1 MEFMTKL
8 MLNIARGSSIFVSVF
23 ASAQQEYNPELA
35 YKDASQTI
43 LQQQRE
49 QNLQSQ
55 VQPQS
60 DIRLDYLNLNKNN
73 QDYYLS
79 SDRESVCFEI
89 KQFVLQGDEAE
100 RFRFALRKITHG
112 QYNLIGRCI
121 GAKGLEQ
128 ALNLVQ
134 NEVITK
140 GYVTS
145 RLLFP
150 AQNVASG
157 KIYIQV
163 IPGRIDQLRLSEG
176 TSDEITLWNALPLQA
191 GDVLNIHD
199 IEQGLENFKRV
210 PTVDIDFSIQL
221 AQHNTAP
228 GYSDVILS
236 WQQKRPYRLNLTV
249 DDSGS
254 DSTGKYQGSAT
265 LSLDHLFQ
273 MNDLFYAS
281 YNHDLGGGDSGRRGS
296 EGFYLSYTVPYHY
309 WLLNLNYAQSDYH
322 QNVAGSSEDYL
333 YSGESQQINLGLSRL
348 IYRDAKRKTTL
359 NLGAWYRDSNNYI
372 NDTEVEVQRR
382 KTAGWQAG
390 IEHTEY
396 LPYATLNASINY
408 KRGTAM
414 LNAQPAPEQD
424 FGEGSSRVGILQAN
438 ANLQVPF
445 NIAQQPFQYLIDWRV
460 QNSQHA
466 LTPQDRFSIGN
477 RYTVRG
483 FNEEQTLLG
492 DQGLVIRNEISTP
505 LPTLRTQL
513 YAGVD
518 YGEVGGRSTR
528 QPNPLVGTSLMGA
541 ALGVRGQLFSQF
553 YYDAFIATPLY
564 KPTSFQTDA
573 LTSGFSVNW
582 SY

>member
-8 MLNIARGSSIFVSVF
+8 MLNIAMGSSIFVSVF

-60 DIRLDYLNLNKNN
+60 DIRLDHLNLNKNN

-191 GDVLNIHD
+191 GDVLNIRD

-210 PTVDIDFSIQL
+210 PTVDIDFSIQP

-281 YNHDLGGGDSGRRGS
+281 YNHDLGGGRFRS
-296 EGFYLSYTVPYHY
+296 EGF
-309 WLLNLNYAQSDYH
+309 
-322 QNVAGSSEDYL
+322 
-333 YSGESQQINLGLSRL
+333 
-348 IYRDAKRKTTL
+348 
-359 NLGAWYRDSNNYI
+359 
-372 NDTEVEVQRR
+372 
-382 KTAGWQAG
+382 
-390 IEHTEY
+390 
-396 LPYATLNASINY
+396 
-408 KRGTAM
+408 
-414 LNAQPAPEQD
+414 
-424 FGEGSSRVGILQAN
+424 
-438 ANLQVPF
+438 
-445 NIAQQPFQYLIDWRV
+445 
-460 QNSQHA
+460 
-466 LTPQDRFSIGN
+466 
-477 RYTVRG
+477 
-483 FNEEQTLLG
+483 
-492 DQGLVIRNEISTP
+492 
-505 LPTLRTQL
+505 
-513 YAGVD
+513 
-518 YGEVGGRSTR
+518 
-528 QPNPLVGTSLMGA
+528 
-541 ALGVRGQLFSQF
+541 
-553 YYDAFIATPLY
+553 
-564 KPTSFQTDA
+564 
-573 LTSGFSVNW
+573 
-582 SY
+582 